1 MLPITQWFESVNSI
15 DDIISERRPLAII
28 PVLIFIVSIG
38 HLFQVL
44 VVQFVF
50 VVIGEIRTKPN
61 ESAEVSRNAAVSPTK
76 LFSTRSVDALAS
88 AQQERSG
95 SIRRRDFADAFFL
108 LGRPFDFFRF
118 GIGVGGDCESVVI
131 VVR

>member
-88 AQQERSG
+88 AAGAVGKHSQARF
-95 SIRRRDFADAFFL
+95 RRCL
-108 LGRPFDFFRF
+108 LLAGAAL
-118 GIGVGGDCESVVI
+118 
-131 VVR
+131 